1 MGTNSFL
8 DITIDDLDESDF
20 GDPISLLEA
29 LLKRGSARKQISSD
43 LPKESD
49 CLTASQISQK
59 YNVEVEDILSAIKNG
74 NLVADKVVPL
84 FSPKVVEAFLSD
96 LNSGKT
102 TLFDNFMHEITHM
115 RVNYSYKPVLVMAIM
130 ENASENGE
138 IALSDLVDFF
148 LDFYEKRQAAG
159 LVIEKADSSF
169 VKFQNDRQHAARTI
183 IRYPITV
190 LENKQFISFDRQTS
204 VLTVAK
210 PIWQKINA
218 EMKAFIEM
226 SCEKILEGYYAP
238 LS

>member
-1 MGTNSFL
+1 MDTNSFL

-43 LPKESD
+43 LPKKSD
-49 CLTASQISQK
+49 CLTVSQISQQ
-59 YNVEVEDILSAIKNG
+59 YNVEVEDILNAIKNG

-84 FSPKVVEAFLSD
+84 FSQKVVEAFLSD
-96 LNSGKT
+96 LNNGRT
-102 TLFDNFMHEITHM
+102 TLFDNFMREITHM

-169 VKFQNDRQHAARTI
+169 VKFRNNRQHAARTT

-190 LENKQFISFDRQTS
+190 FENKQFISFDHQTS

-210 PIWQKINA
+210 PIWQRIDA
-218 EMKAFIEM
+218 ETKVFIEM
-226 SCEKILEGYYAP
+226 SCEKILEGYYAL

>member
-96 LNSGKT
+96 LNSGKI

-190 LENKQFISFDRQTS
+190 FENKQFISFDRQTS

>member
-49 CLTASQISQK
+49 CLTVSQISQK

-190 LENKQFISFDRQTS
+190 FENKQFISFDRQTS

-210 PIWQKINA
+210 PIWQKIDA
-218 EMKAFIEM
+218 ETKAFIEM

>member
-96 LNSGKT
+96 LNSGKQ
-102 TLFDNFMHEITHM
+102 H
-115 RVNYSYKPVLVMAIM
+115 
-130 ENASENGE
+130 
-138 IALSDLVDFF
+138 F
-148 LDFYEKRQAAG
+148 L
-159 LVIEKADSSF
+159 
-169 VKFQNDRQHAARTI
+169 TI
-183 IRYPITV
+183 
-190 LENKQFISFDRQTS
+190 LC
-204 VLTVAK
+204 
-210 PIWQKINA
+210 
-218 EMKAFIEM
+218 MK
-226 SCEKILEGYYAP
+226 
-238 LS
+238 

>member
-190 LENKQFISFDRQTS
+190 FENKQFISFDRQTS

>member
-29 LLKRGSARKQISSD
+29 LLKRGSAHKQISSD
-43 LPKESD
+43 LPKKSD
-49 CLTASQISQK
+49 YLTVAQISQQ

-84 FSPKVVEAFLSD
+84 FSQKVVEAFLSD
-96 LNSGKT
+96 LNNGRT

-169 VKFQNDRQHAARTI
+169 VKFQNNRQHAARTI
-183 IRYPITV
+183 RYPITV
-190 LENKQFISFDRQTS
+190 FEHKQFISFDHQTS

-210 PIWQKINA
+210 PIWQRIDA
-218 EMKAFIEM
+218 ETKAFIEM
-226 SCEKILEGYYAP
+226 SCEKILEGYYAL

>member
-1 MGTNSFL
+1 
-8 DITIDDLDESDF
+8 
-20 GDPISLLEA
+20 
-29 LLKRGSARKQISSD
+29 
-43 LPKESD
+43 
-49 CLTASQISQK
+49 
-59 YNVEVEDILSAIKNG
+59 
-74 NLVADKVVPL
+74 
-84 FSPKVVEAFLSD
+84 
-96 LNSGKT
+96 
-102 TLFDNFMHEITHM
+102 M

-190 LENKQFISFDRQTS
+190 FENKQFISFDRQTS